1 MEKSL
6 SMTEF
11 QHNWVWNTA
20 LTNSTVMAVIYF
32 FACVLRLSHK
42 KSWQTKIIHN
52 RIRGAGVFDQWEDFY
67 NSMWALYSKHICKLV
82 KDEKISSVLVS
93 QNGLIITI
101 CLCLWVF
108 FTLELIVKIRTDHFH
123 RLVRSFRL
131 STKDREHRQPISHLK
146 IWRWALYYLYGSQ
159 LSRARCWISMKQGYL
174 CPATSELIAISRV

>member
-20 LTNSTVMAVIYF
+20 LTNSTVMAIIYF
-32 FACVLRLSHK
+32 FACVLCLSHK

-52 RIRGAGVFDQWEDFY
+52 RMWGAGIFDQWEDFY
-67 NSMWALYSKHICKLV
+67 NSMWAVYSKHICKLV

-101 CLCLWVF
+101 CLCLCFFF
-108 FTLELIVKIRTDHFH
+108 FTLELVVKIRTDHFH
-123 RLVRSFRL
+123 RLVHSFWL
-131 STKDREHRQPISHLK
+131 STEKPDVEYPWNMDIYAPLPQN
-146 IWRWALYYLYGSQ
+146 
-159 LSRARCWISMKQGYL
+159 
-174 CPATSELIAISRV
+174 

>member
-20 LTNSTVMAVIYF
+20 LTNSTVMAIIYF
-32 FACVLRLSHK
+32 FACVLCLSHK

-52 RIRGAGVFDQWEDFY
+52 RMRGAGVFDQWEDFY
-67 NSMWALYSKHICKLV
+67 NSMWAVYSKHICKLV

-101 CLCLWVF
+101 CLCLCLCFFLHWSWLWKSEQTIFIDWCILFDWVQKSQMLNIHETWIF
-108 FTLELIVKIRTDHFH
+108 MPRYLRTNCNI
-123 RLVRSFRL
+123 
-131 STKDREHRQPISHLK
+131 QGLK
-146 IWRWALYYLYGSQ
+146 
-159 LSRARCWISMKQGYL
+159 MK
-174 CPATSELIAISRV
+174 PSNTTVPPMATWG